1 MRYVDHENRKYSA
14 GSDHPHED
22 PFNVQVLLKVP
33 FKVLIGLDALVLNV
47 VLNVSLSLSLIVIL
61 NAIKIGQTGLGLQL
75 CHALPDFTHSF
86 YPR

>member
-47 VLNVSLSLSLIVIL
+47 VLNVSLSLILIL